1 LYGKIKG
8 KKGLVLQMIDEDYTK
23 DDHINRENDLYA
35 LLKYDLTLEYLKKF
49 GLNSIKKDRI
59 LNIGCGAG
67 DFNLIAH
74 SQNFRCDGFDSDSS
88 AIDIAIY
95 KNVGLDNRIVLSD
108 IETATQVF
116 NNYSFLVCHDVL
128 EHVEYDKV
136 QIKKIKSFCNP
147 LNSIIVISVPA
158 FQFLFGQHDV
168 KLGHY
173 RRYSRRQIINLI
185 KDDFE
190 ILDSRYVGFLGFF
203 AVFLISK
210 VFKSKFPS
218 NGNKLGRFLLR
229 LTSLVEKKVRFPL
242 GSSVMVVGRI
252 K

>member
-1 LYGKIKG
+1 
-8 KKGLVLQMIDEDYTK
+8 MIDEDYTK

-35 LLKYDLTLEYLKKF
+35 LLKYDLTLEYLEKF
-49 GLNSIKKDRI
+49 GLNSINKNRI

-74 SQNFRCDGFDSDSS
+74 SKNYSCDGFDSDSL
-88 AIDIAIY
+88 AIDIAID
-95 KNVGLDNRIVLSD
+95 KNVGLGNRIILSD
-108 IETATQVF
+108 IETATHIF
-116 NNYSFLVCHDVL
+116 SNYDFLVCHDVL
-128 EHVEYDKV
+128 EHIENDKF

-147 LNSIIVISVPA
+147 TNSVIVISVPA

-173 RRYSRRQIINLI
+173 RRYSRKQITDLI

-210 VFKSKFPS
+210 LFKSKFPS
-218 NGNKLGRFLLR
+218 NGNKLGRFILK